1 MMLCSNNV
9 GMGTFDLH
17 VLISCASEGFLSQK
31 IWIHIL
37 CKETLPLHGV
47 ILCVSEVLLSE

>member
-17 VLISCASEGFLSQK
+17 VLISCASEGFLSPFSENLDS
-31 IWIHIL
+31 HFV
-37 CKETLPLHGV
+37 HGNV
-47 ILCVSEVLLSE
+47 MPSWSDLMCF

>member
-37 CKETLPLHGV
+37 CMETLRLHGV
-47 ILCVSEVLLSE
+47 I